1 MSQLG
6 GVQQKSTADAGV
18 YLTHLVRA
26 GWAKQCHTSVI
37 AFDIAQFFSSLNHTF
52 LSSYLKKAG
61 LNDQITNFFNSYHAN
76 WSTTYSWNNF
86 LSLSFPTN
94 IGVGQGLA
102 LSPILSAIY
111 LSPILKTYQKCLK
124 NTNKEI
130 PTNILSYINNGLI
143 ISQEKSFECSLS
155 FLIDSYSVI
164 SNLLKDSG
172 LAIEHQKLEVFHF
185 SRAHSTP
192 NHSINLTSAGGPVL
206 YSKPI
211 L

>member
-1 MSQLG
+1 
-6 GVQQKSTADAGV
+6 
-18 YLTHLVRA
+18 
-26 GWAKQCHTSVI
+26 
-37 AFDIAQFFSSLNHTF
+37 
-52 LSSYLKKAG
+52 
-61 LNDQITNFFNSYHAN
+61 
-76 WSTTYSWNNF
+76 
-86 LSLSFPTN
+86 
-94 IGVGQGLA
+94 VGQGSA
-102 LSPILSAIY
+102 LSPILFAIY
-111 LSPILKTYQKCLK
+111 LSPILKTYQKHLK

-130 PTNILSYINNGLI
+130 PTNILLYVDNGFI
-143 ISQEKSFECSLS
+143 ISQEKSFECSSS

-172 LAIEHQKLEVFHF
+172 LAIEHQKSEVFHF

>member
-1 MSQLG
+1 
-6 GVQQKSTADAGV
+6 
-18 YLTHLVRA
+18 
-26 GWAKQCHTSVI
+26 
-37 AFDIAQFFSSLNHTF
+37 
-52 LSSYLKKAG
+52 
-61 LNDQITNFFNSYHAN
+61 
-76 WSTTYSWNNF
+76 
-86 LSLSFPTN
+86 
-94 IGVGQGLA
+94 VGQGSA
-102 LSPILSAIY
+102 LSPILFAIY
-111 LSPILKTYQKCLK
+111 LSPILKTYQKHLK

-130 PTNILSYINNGLI
+130 PTNILSYVDNGFI
-143 ISQEKSFECSLS
+143 ISQEKSFECSSS

-172 LAIEHQKLEVFHF
+172 LAIEHQKSEVFHF